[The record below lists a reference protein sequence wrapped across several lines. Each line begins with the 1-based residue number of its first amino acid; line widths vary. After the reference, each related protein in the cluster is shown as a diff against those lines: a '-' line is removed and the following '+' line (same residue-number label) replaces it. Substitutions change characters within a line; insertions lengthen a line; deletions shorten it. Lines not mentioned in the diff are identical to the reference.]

1 MREIKTG
8 LEDSHVIELVA
19 RIVLIGLLVY
29 GSYLI
34 LQPFIGIIIWS
45 IIIAVAINPLIT
57 IGEKRLGWSRTKVSV
72 YFTVAVVA
80 LILVPAIGLAATLS
94 DTVQSTL
101 VGLKAGT
108 LSVPPPS
115 QKVATWPLVGKYIYP
130 LWHEASLNLNAFVV
144 AHKAE
149 IMPYIKSIL
158 AIIGSSLLTVFTFI
172 ASIII
177 AAFLTATSNECT
189 TFTHTLATRIAGS
202 RGIAW
207 ANLSTMTIRSVVNGV
222 IGIALIQATIGYIG
236 FVLFGIPLA
245 ALLAFLILLIAIAQ
259 LPALLVLIFPVI
271 YMFSHAPTP
280 EAIGFLIFSIVLGLS
295 DNVLKPLLLG
305 RGVDAPMLVI
315 LLGAIGGMII
325 WGILGLF
332 IGSVLL
338 AVAYKL
344 FTEWV
349 HSEAQELG
357 INAEKIADKNV

>member
-1 MREIKTG
+1 MNEPQTRFDDEHI
-8 LEDSHVIELVA
+8 IELVA
-19 RIVLIGLLVY
+19 KIVLIGLLVY

-57 IGEKRLGWSRTKVSV
+57 LGEKRLGWSRTKVSV
-72 YFTVAVVA
+72 YFTVAVA
-80 LILVPAIGLAATLS
+80 SLILIPAIGLAVSLS

-101 VGLKAGT
+101 ISLKAGT
-108 LSVPPPS
+108 LSVPHPS
-115 QKVATWPLVGKYIYP
+115 EKVATWPLIGKYIYP
-130 LWHEASLNLNAFVV
+130 LWQEASVNLNVFVL

-149 IMPYIKSIL
+149 IMPYVKSVL
-158 AIIGSSLLTVFTFI
+158 AILGSGLITVFTFL

-177 AAFLTATSNECT
+177 AAFLTSTSHSCT
-189 TFTHTLATRIAGS
+189 AFTQTLATRIAGN
-202 RGIAW
+202 RGIEW
-207 ANLSTMTIRSVVNGV
+207 AFLSTMTIRSVVQGV

-236 FVLFGIPLA
+236 FILFGIPLA
-245 ALLAFLILLIAIAQ
+245 VVLAFLILLIAIAQ
-259 LPALLVLIFPVI
+259 LPTILVLIIPMI
-271 YMFSHAPTP
+271 YMFSTASTP
-280 EAIGFLIFSIVLGLS
+280 AAIGFLVFSIILGLS

-349 HSEAQELG
+349 NSEAQELG
-357 INAEKIADKNV
+357 ISAEEIARHDA